1 MDFFTKNELNGLK
14 GDLKASEIAL
24 RADKEQF
31 KKKLVEKYGKEMDS
45 VFNTQPIPAQI
56 EPTVHDIQNEK
67 EKDAKEKIQKKQ
79 SFLKR
84 LFSI

>member
-1 MDFFTKNELNGLK
+1 MDFFTKKELNGLK

-45 VFNTQPIPAQI
+45 VFNAQSIPMQV
-56 EPTVHDIQNEK
+56 EPAVCDVQDKNEEIAE
-67 EKDAKEKIQKKQ
+67 EKPKKKQ